1 MKLADH
7 TRGYLGTPEGRS
19 PGIHLLPKAEAHNYS
34 WLTPPSSDMR
44 PAEIQLIGGRTA
56 VQTLTRLMRFIFFAR
71 IGSSFW
77 CKHLIPSS
85 GLTGGVSSVVSA
97 RLSLFSGSATGKIG
111 LAKCIQP

>member
-19 PGIHLLPKAEAHNYS
+19 PGTHLLLKAEAHNYN
-34 WLTPPSSDMR
+34 WLTLPSSDMR
-44 PAEIQLIGGRTA
+44 PAGIQLNDDRS
-56 VQTLTRLMRFIFFAR
+56 VLQTLTRLMRFIFFAR

-97 RLSLFSGSATGKIG
+97 RLSLVSGSATGKIG
-111 LAKCIQP
+111 FAKCIQT